1 MEKLIRKY
9 KEECDLSSK
18 LASRMWKV
26 GQIII
31 ISIFTVYYANTKE
44 FGVNFFI
51 TIMVIFVLHFVC
63 RCIES
68 VSISRKMKIKY
79 SVKQIILKNNIR
91 KEIYKEF
98 DKFQKGWITNFC
110 KKNKINNIEKL
121 KIIREELDKRT
132 IIVRYIDPIIIGT
145 LLIAI
150 WELILQK
157 ISEKTGVGNAIF
169 IGIFLVIIISIIIG
183 LVKKELREQK
193 EFMNVF
199 NRYSGNERL
208 KELLLYRIFKADK

>member
-18 LASRMWKV
+18 LTSRMWKI

-31 ISIFTVYYANTKE
+31 ISIFASNYANTKY
-44 FGVNFFI
+44 FGINFLI
-51 TIMVIFVLHFVC
+51 TVIAILILHFIC
-63 RCIES
+63 RCIEL
-68 VSISRKMKIKY
+68 VKIVHKLKLKY
-79 SVKQIILKNNIR
+79 SIKDIILKKKIR
-91 KEIYKEF
+91 KDIYIEF

-132 IIVRYIDPIIIGT
+132 TIVKYIDPIIIGT
-145 LLIAI
+145 LLIAM
-150 WELILQK
+150 WEMILQK
-157 ISEKTGVGNAIF
+157 ISVKVGIVNTIL
-169 IGIFLVIIISIIIG
+169 ISIFLVIIISIIIG
-183 LVKKELREQK
+183 LVKKEWREQK
-193 EFMNVF
+193 EFMNLF

-208 KELLLYRIFKADK
+208 KELILYIILKSKK